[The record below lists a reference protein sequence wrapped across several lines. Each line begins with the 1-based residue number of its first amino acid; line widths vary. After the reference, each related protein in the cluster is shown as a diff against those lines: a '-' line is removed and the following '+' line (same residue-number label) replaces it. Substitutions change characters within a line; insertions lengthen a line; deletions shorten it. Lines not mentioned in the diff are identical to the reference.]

1 MMQAMMRMGLFL
13 LSALAMLLPGCQRD
27 DTKLAAKLDQII
39 KQNEDILEEVKKGGG
54 PGGRGDRPKRPR
66 PSPSEVYA
74 VPLDG
79 AAWTG
84 NENAKVTIVEA
95 FEFA

>member
-1 MMQAMMRMGLFL
+1 MMQAMMRMGLFF

-27 DTKLAAKLDQII
+27 DTKLGAKLDQII
-39 KQNEDILEEVKKGGG
+39 KQNEDILEAVKKGGG
-54 PGGRGDRPKRPR
+54 GGRGDRPRRPR
-66 PSPSEVYA
+66 PSPTEVYA
-74 VPLDG
+74 VPLEG
-79 AAWTG
+79 AAWVG